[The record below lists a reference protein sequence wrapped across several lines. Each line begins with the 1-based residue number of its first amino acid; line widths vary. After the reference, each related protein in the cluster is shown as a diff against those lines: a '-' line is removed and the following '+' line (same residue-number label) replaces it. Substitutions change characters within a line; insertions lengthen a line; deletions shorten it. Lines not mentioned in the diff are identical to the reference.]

1 MRFENKCVLI
11 TGGGSGIGRASA
23 LDFAKERGI
32 VGVADID
39 ADTAG
44 RTVEA
49 IENAG
54 GRAHAFTL
62 DTTDPNAVTA

>member
-11 TGGGSGIGRASA
+11 TGGGSGIGRAAA
-23 LDFAKERGI
+23 LDFAKEGGI

-39 ADTAG
+39 TDTAC

-49 IENAG
+49 I
-54 GRAHAFTL
+54 
-62 DTTDPNAVTA
+62 